1 MAVQQLDYEALLAQV
16 SNHANALELLK
27 QYRPY
32 LEAVP
37 SIRQSA
43 QSLITVPLPAIEV
56 RREVIPSGTQ
66 ALIYQLICLPCELAY
81 LMYDP
86 EWKIKTGIEIF
97 VFIHRPEEEFSQ
109 LLGRWRQTQVLL
121 SQGYRWRLPPRY
133 KDFPGEGSEKAYPLF
148 VVFSATPER
157 IKQGLRG
164 AYLPYVTPAQLLP
177 EASKQAEA
185 EGHSGER

>member
-1 MAVQQLDYEALLAQV
+1 MSVQQSEYEALLAQV
-16 SNHANALELLK
+16 SHHANALELLQ

-37 SIRQSA
+37 SVRQSD

-56 RREVIPSGTQ
+56 RREVTPSGTHG
-66 ALIYQLICLPCELAY
+66 LTYQLICLPCELAY

-121 SQGYRWRLPPRY
+121 SQGYRWRLLPRY
-133 KDFPGEGSEKAYPLF
+133 KDTLGEGAEKAYPLF
-148 VVFSATPER
+148 VVFADTPER

-164 AYLPYVTPAQLLP
+164 AYLPYATQTLQPD
-177 EASKQAEA
+177 
-185 EGHSGER
+185 